1 MKLPKNFGGQG
12 FGGMLQQAQQAMAR
26 AQTLES
32 ELAMER
38 IDIDKGPVKCIFNGT
53 GELMQIKLD
62 PSVVDPEDIEALED
76 LIVGAVRDGQTKA
89 TELRNAKV
97 QEIMPNV
104 PGMDKLL

>member
-1 MKLPKNFGGQG
+1 
-12 FGGMLQQAQQAMAR
+12 MLQQAQQAMAR
-26 AQTLES
+26 AQTLEA

-38 IDIDKGPVKCIFNGT
+38 IDIDKGPVKCLFNGT